1 MKFCKVCQN
10 MYYIKLNE
18 NNPNT
23 IVYYCRNCGDEDETV
38 TNDNIVVSKTNYKNN
53 SKKFDS
59 IINEYTHLDPTL
71 PRTKL
76 IKCPNDD
83 CISNNKIIKK
93 ENEES
98 YDEDHENNNEIIYLR
113 YDDVNIKYV
122 YLCSNCHFVW
132 TNEN

>member
-18 NNPNT
+18 NDPNS
-23 IVYYCRNCGDEDETV
+23 IVYYCRNCGDEDLNIL
-38 TNDNIVVSKTNYKNN
+38 NDNIVVSKTVYKNN
-53 SKKFDS
+53 KKNFEN

-76 IKCPNDD
+76 LKCPDEN
-83 CISNNKIIKK
+83 CSSNK
-93 ENEES
+93 
-98 YDEDHENNNEIIYLR
+98 DNNNEIIYIR

-122 YLCSNCHFVW
+122 YLCSKCNFVW
-132 TNEN
+132 TNENIN